1 MEFIINCWVISPNVL
16 KPKVER
22 VEDFI
27 GLISKNHVV
36 LIGWREDNNRGY
48 KFKNDIKINDLIII
62 AQGANF
68 QKRNF
73 LLGW

>member
-1 MEFIINCWVISPNVL
+1 MNCWVISPNVL
-16 KPKVER
+16 NDKSEP

-27 GLISKNHVV
+27 ELMSKNHVA
-36 LIGWREDNNRGY
+36 LIGWGEDNELGY
-48 KFKNDIKINDLIII
+48 KFKNVIKINDLIII

-73 LLGW
+73 LLG